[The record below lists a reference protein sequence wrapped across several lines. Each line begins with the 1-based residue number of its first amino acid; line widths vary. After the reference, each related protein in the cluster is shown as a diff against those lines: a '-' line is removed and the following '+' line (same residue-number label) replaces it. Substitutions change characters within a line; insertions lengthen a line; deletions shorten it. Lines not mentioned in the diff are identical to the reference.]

1 MEKKIELLAPA
12 GDLERLKIALKYGA
26 DAVYVGGP
34 LLNLRANAINF
45 TLDELKEGI
54 SYAHNLNKKV
64 YVTVNIIL
72 HNQEL
77 NDVDEYLKT
86 LSEIGVDAII
96 ISDPCIIEIAKKYNI
111 EIHLSTQQ
119 STLNYEAVSFWKSKG
134 VCRVVLARE
143 CSKEDIIEI
152 KNKVDIEIETF
163 IHGAMCAGY
172 SGRCVM
178 SNVLTNRDAN
188 RGGCSQICRWDFKL
202 LDENKKEITGDK
214 PFTFCSKD
222 LSMLKHI
229 PEMIDMG
236 ITSFKIEGRMR
247 SQYYIATV
255 VSIYRK
261 IIDNY
266 YQNIEDGEYN
276 KYEQILRNC
285 ANRDSIVQFYD
296 GVYDSRCSYYNGRVE
311 VSNQDFLGIV
321 IDYDD
326 INHLATI
333 EERNYFKKGDIV
345 EVFGPSH
352 ETYTIKIN
360 DIYDENDNIID
371 VVRHPKQIVKIKI
384 DNKLYPDD
392 MIRIKR

>member
-1 MEKKIELLAPA
+1 MKNKVELLAPA

-34 LLNLRANAINF
+34 VLNLRANAINF
-45 TLDELKEGI
+45 TIDELREGI
-54 SYAHNLNKKV
+54 IFAHNLGKKV

-72 HNQEL
+72 HNKEL
-77 NDVDEYLKT
+77 SEVDSYLQK
-86 LSEIGVDAII
+86 LSEIDVDAII
-96 ISDPCIIEIAKKYNI
+96 ISDPSIIPIAKKYNI

-119 STLNYEAVSFWKSKG
+119 STMNYEAVSFWKEQG
-134 VCRVVLARE
+134 VSRIVLARE
-143 CSKEDIIEI
+143 CKRDDIKLIKE
-152 KNKVDIEIETF
+152 KVDIEIETF

-188 RGGCSQICRWDFKL
+188 RGGCSQICRWDFNLYDK
-202 LDENKKEITGDK
+202 DMNEIKGDM

-222 LSMLKHI
+222 LSMLEVI
-229 PEMIDMG
+229 PDMIQLG

-247 SQYYIATV
+247 SIYYIATV

-266 YQNIEDGEYN
+266 YQNINDNEYN
-276 KYEQILRNC
+276 NYEAVLRNC
-285 ANRDSIVQFYD
+285 ANRDSIIQFYN

-321 IDYDD
+321 LDYDKKTGF
-326 INHLATI
+326 ATI
-333 EERNYFKKGDIV
+333 EQRNYFKKGDVV
-345 EVFGPSH
+345 EIFGPNLN
-352 ETYTIKIN
+352 YILTI
-360 DIYDENDNIID
+360 DEIYDENGKLID
-371 VVRHPKQIVKIKI
+371 VVRHPKQLVKIKV
-384 DNKLYPDD
+384 DCQLDTDD
-392 MIRIKR
+392 MLRIKK

>member
-1 MEKKIELLAPA
+1 MKNKVELLAPA

-34 LLNLRANAINF
+34 VLNLRANAINF
-45 TLDELKEGI
+45 TIDELREGI
-54 SYAHNLNKKV
+54 IFAHNLGKKV

-72 HNQEL
+72 HNKEL
-77 NDVDEYLKT
+77 SEVDSYLQK
-86 LSEIGVDAII
+86 LSEIDVDAII
-96 ISDPCIIEIAKKYNI
+96 ISDPSIIPIAKKYNI

-119 STLNYEAVSFWKSKG
+119 STMNYEAVSFWKEQG
-134 VCRVVLARE
+134 VSRIVLARE
-143 CSKEDIIEI
+143 CKRDDIKLIKE
-152 KNKVDIEIETF
+152 KVDIEIETF

-188 RGGCSQICRWDFKL
+188 RGGCSQICRWDFNLYDK
-202 LDENKKEITGDK
+202 DMNEIKGDM

-222 LSMLKHI
+222 LSMLEVI
-229 PEMIDMG
+229 SDMIQLG

-247 SQYYIATV
+247 SIYYIATV

-266 YQNIEDGEYN
+266 YQNINDNEYN
-276 KYEQILRNC
+276 NYEAVLRNC
-285 ANRDSIVQFYD
+285 ANRDSIIQFYN

-321 IDYDD
+321 LDYDKKTGF
-326 INHLATI
+326 ATI
-333 EERNYFKKGDIV
+333 EQRNYFKKGDVV
-345 EVFGPSH
+345 EIFGPNLN
-352 ETYTIKIN
+352 YILTI
-360 DIYDENDNIID
+360 DEIYDENGKLID
-371 VVRHPKQIVKIKI
+371 VVRHPKQLVKIKV
-384 DNKLYPDD
+384 DCQLDTDD
-392 MIRIKR
+392 MLRIKK